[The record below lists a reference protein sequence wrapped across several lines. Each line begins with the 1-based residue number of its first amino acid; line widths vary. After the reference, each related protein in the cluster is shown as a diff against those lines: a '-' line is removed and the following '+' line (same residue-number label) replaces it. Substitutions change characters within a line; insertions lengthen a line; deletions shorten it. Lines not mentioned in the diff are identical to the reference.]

1 MTKGNGVLL
10 LHGFG
15 RFGTSMA
22 PLARAARRE
31 GCAVLAP
38 TYRSRRPVAD
48 IVASLAPRVAAF
60 EASITGRLHIVTHSL
75 GGLVARALI
84 AARRP
89 RRLGRVVMLPPPHG
103 GSEIADLLHRMSL
116 APLVLGSAG
125 AQLRTRRAAPDEAL
139 LGQVDFDLGI
149 IAGDRPMPFPTF
161 GALTKPHDG
170 KVSVAA
176 TRVVGM
182 RDHLVLPVGHT
193 LMLHNRLVVDATLA
207 FLASGH
213 FPR

>member
-1 MTKGNGVLL
+1 MKGGSGVLL
-10 LHGFG
+10 LHGYG

-31 GCAVLAP
+31 GYAVLAP
-38 TYRSRRPVAD
+38 TYRSRRPMAE
-48 IVASLAPRVAAF
+48 IVARLLPILAAF
-60 EASITGRLHIVTHSL
+60 EAGISGPLHIVTHSL

-89 RRLGRVVMLPPPHG
+89 RRLGRVVMLSPPNG
-103 GSEIADLLHRMSL
+103 GSEIADLLHRARL
-116 APLVLGSAG
+116 GPLVLGNAA
-125 AQLRTRRAAPDEAL
+125 AQLRTRRAPSDEAL
-139 LGQVDFDLGI
+139 LSEVDYDLGI

-161 GALTKPHDG
+161 GALSKPHDG

-176 TRVVGM
+176 TRVIGM

-193 LMLHNRLVVDATLA
+193 LRLHRLVADATLA